1 MLFYPD
7 MPETNPTR
15 QVASGA
21 GSGRACAVSRP
32 IRSRSQPT
40 TLPGDPNGT
49 ASDTPTDRIGLRSDL
64 FDALPEPVLAV
75 DPAGSFV
82 DVNPAALDLLG
93 YTREQILAMR
103 VEDLD
108 ADGAEVSR
116 RRLEQLI
123 RGGFW
128 RGSLQLKRADGTT
141 VRVFLTASIVEMED
155 GPRYVAVL
163 RHTVEIDVLEEL
175 ALAAETRL
183 MAVVDSVV
191 DAIITVDHEQRIQV
205 FNASAEQVFRCPA
218 ADAIGRPIDRFIPE
232 RFRAAH
238 YQDVMRF
245 AETGTTTR
253 TMGHLGTV
261 YGLRADGEEFP
272 MEATISKVEVG
283 GHPIL
288 TVIARDVSER
298 LPAEERTRLE
308 SDIESLQGQADRFG
322 DLFRSLD
329 TVTDAV
335 LRHLA
340 LDDLLDDLLERL
352 LTVLDAGSASV
363 LLLDPAR
370 DVLVRRAS
378 VGLEREF
385 EGEVEV
391 PVGRGLDGTVAQT
404 KQPLLVGDTSTRE
417 VINPTIRRFLRSL
430 VVVPL
435 LKEDELIGVLHVGSA
450 QTGAFSETDVRF
462 VSVVAARLAVSIE
475 NARLHEA
482 LEQAYGAEHHARLDA
497 EQAVEWTRRLQG
509 VTTALAS
516 ATTLDEAN
524 RVVMSRSMDVIGAVA
539 AAVLMRHGD
548 VLHLAASDGYP
559 EDTVGR
565 WAEVPLDAPLPAAE
579 TVRTGR
585 ALWLSMRAA
594 VREQFPA
601 GAEMLDQLGFEA
613 LISLP
618 LVVADHTM
626 GAFVLHFDGERTF
639 EADEVA
645 LLLAIAQQYAQAHER
660 LRLLDVERS
669 VSARARRLIEAN
681 VVGVM
686 VGGEDGTIVDA
697 NDAVLTMLGYERQD
711 LEDGVLN
718 WRDLTP
724 PEHLARSAVALR
736 EAAERGGS
744 APYEKEYLRKDGR
757 RVPVMVG
764 LALVDHDPFQ
774 AIAYVVDLS
783 ERDAAERDRERLLDQ
798 ERLAR
803 DAAETAN
810 ERLAF
815 LSEASQV
822 LSSSLDYAA
831 TLRGIARA
839 AVPRL
844 ADWCAVDL
852 LSSDGVVERLAVEH
866 VDPSKVRFAWD
877 LSRRFPVHLDDPSPG
892 GVAHVLRTN
901 EPELVEEI
909 PRAMIEAAVESM
921 PDVRE
926 AILALGLRSSM
937 IVPLSNGAEVL
948 GAMTFV
954 TAESGRSYGEADLAL
969 AQELALRASIAI
981 ENARLYDRE
990 RTARREAEI
999 STGRLRLLADLDA
1012 ALLAALDL
1020 EEAAGVLVRF
1030 LADRIGDYAVAH
1042 LAGRDG
1048 QIGHVA
1054 AAHADASRQE
1064 ALLDVVTLGIPD
1076 LEDPDSLVATTLR
1089 TGRPEL
1095 IATVTEDHLA
1105 RMTTRSHLEAWR
1117 EIGCASSVLVP
1128 IRLRDRILGTIT
1140 ICRAPG
1146 SPILTEDDLSF
1157 LSDMAER
1164 SAPAL
1169 DNARLYGER
1178 TYVAETLQRSLLPPS
1193 LPEIPGVAIGVAY
1206 RPAGDG
1212 TQVGGDFYDLFET
1225 ADDEWAISIGDVCGK
1240 GSGAAAIMALSRYT
1254 IRTAALHESR
1264 PSAILG
1270 ILNEAL
1276 LRQTAESRFCTACH
1290 VRLRRSSEHVRL
1302 TLSCGGHPLPLILR
1316 SDGALETAGAPGT
1329 LLGFFKDPTL
1339 LDRAVDL
1346 DPGDTLVLYTD
1357 GLTDERRAGEEFG
1370 EGRLGELLKGCRGAS
1385 ADEIV
1390 TRLMTGVMGFREGD
1404 PQDDIA
1410 ILAVQVAAN

>member
-1 MLFYPD
+1 M
-7 MPETNPTR
+7 
-15 QVASGA
+15 
-21 GSGRACAVSRP
+21 
-32 IRSRSQPT
+32 
-40 TLPGDPNGT
+40 PGDPNRT
-49 ASDTPTDRIGLRSDL
+49 VSDTQPDRVGIRSEL
-64 FDALPEPVLAV
+64 FDALPDPVLVV

-82 DVNPAALDLLG
+82 DVNPAALALLG
-93 YTREQILAMR
+93 YSREQILGMR
-103 VEDLD
+103 VDDLG
-108 ADGAEVSR
+108 AEGAEVSR

-128 RGSLQLKRADGTT
+128 RGSLQLKRADGTS

-163 RHTVEIDVLEEL
+163 RHTAEVDVLEEL

-183 MAVVDSVV
+183 MVVVDSVV
-191 DAIITVDHEQRIQV
+191 DAIITVDHEERIQV

-232 RFRAAH
+232 RFRKAH
-238 YQDVMRF
+238 HQDVRRF
-245 AETGTTTR
+245 TETGTTTR

-272 MEATISKVEVG
+272 MEATISKVDVG

-298 LPAEERTRLE
+298 LPAQERTRLE

-322 DLFRSLD
+322 DLFRALD

-335 LRHLA
+335 LRHLV
-340 LDDLLDDLLERL
+340 LDDLLDDFLERL
-352 LTVLDAGSASV
+352 LTVLDARSAVV
-363 LLLDPAR
+363 LLLDATR

-378 VGLEREF
+378 MGLEREF
-385 EGEVEV
+385 TDEVEV

-404 KQPLLVGDTSTRE
+404 KQPLLIGDTSTHE
-417 VINPTIRRFLRSL
+417 VINPTIKEYLHSL

-435 LKEDELIGVLHVGSA
+435 LIEDRLIGVLHVGSV
-450 QTGAFSETDVRF
+450 QTDAFSETDVRF

-482 LEQAYGAEHHARLDA
+482 LEQAYGAEHRARLNA
-497 EQAVEWTRRLQG
+497 EQAVEWMRRLQG
-509 VTTALAS
+509 MTTALAS
-516 ATTLDEAN
+516 AATLAEVN
-524 RVVMSRSMDVIGAVA
+524 HVVISRSMDAIGAVA
-539 AAVLMRHGD
+539 AAVMMRQGD
-548 VLHLAASDGYP
+548 VLLLAASDGYP
-559 EDTVGR
+559 EDALGR
-565 WAEVPLDAPLPAAE
+565 WSQVPLDAPLPAAE

-594 VREQFPA
+594 VREEFPA
-601 GAEMLDQLGFEA
+601 ATQMLDQLGFEA

-618 LVVADHTM
+618 LVVADHTI
-626 GAFVLHFDGERTF
+626 GAFVLHFVGEKTF

-645 LLLAIAQQYAQAHER
+645 LLHAIAQQYAQAHER
-660 LRLLDVERS
+660 LRLLDLERS

-711 LEDGVLN
+711 LEDGALN

-724 PEHLARSAVALR
+724 PEHLARSADALR

-744 APYEKEYLRKDGR
+744 APYEKEYLRKDGHR
-757 RVPVMVG
+757 LPVLVG
-764 LALVDHDPFQ
+764 LALVDRDPFQ

-783 ERDAAERDRERLLDQ
+783 ERDAAEREREHLLEQ

-803 DAAETAN
+803 DAAEAAN

-822 LSSSLDYAA
+822 LSSSLDYLT
-831 TLRGIARA
+831 TLRSIARA

-852 LSSDGVVERLAVEH
+852 LSSDGALDRLAVEH
-866 VDPSKVRFAWD
+866 VDPTKKEFAWE
-877 LSRRFPVHLDDPSPG
+877 LSRRFPVRLDDPSPSG
-892 GVAHVLRTN
+892 TAHVLRTN
-901 EPELVEEI
+901 APELTEEI
-909 PRAMIEAAVESM
+909 PRAMIEAAVEAM

-926 AILALGLRSSM
+926 AILALELRSSI

-954 TAESGRSYGEADLAL
+954 TAESGRHYGQTDLVL
-969 AQELALRASIAI
+969 AQELARRASIAI
-981 ENARLYDRE
+981 VNARLYDGE
-990 RTARREAEI
+990 RTARQEAEI

-1020 EEAAGVLVRF
+1020 EEAADALVRF
-1030 LADRIGDYAVAH
+1030 LAARIGDYAVAH
-1042 LAGRDG
+1042 LVGRDG

-1054 AAHADASRQE
+1054 AAHADARQQD
-1064 ALLDVVTLGIPD
+1064 ALLDVVAIGIPD
-1076 LEDPDSLVATTLR
+1076 LEDPDSLVAATLR
-1089 TGRPEL
+1089 SGRSEL
-1095 IATVTEDHLA
+1095 IAAITENHLA
-1105 RMTTRSHLEAWR
+1105 RLTTSGQLEGWR
-1117 EIGCASSVLVP
+1117 AIGCASSVLVP

-1146 SPILTEDDLSF
+1146 SPILTEDDLGF

-1164 SAPAL
+1164 AAPAL

-1178 TYVAETLQRSLLPPS
+1178 TYVADTLQRSLLPPS
-1193 LPEIPGVAIGVAY
+1193 LPEIPAVAIGVAY

-1212 TQVGGDFYDLFET
+1212 TQVGGDFYDVFET

-1254 IRTAALHESR
+1254 IRTAALHQSR
-1264 PSAILG
+1264 PSAILK

-1290 VRLRRSSEHVRL
+1290 VRLRRSAEGVRL

-1329 LLGFFKDPTL
+1329 LLGCFADPTL
-1339 LDRAVDL
+1339 FDQAVDL

-1357 GLTDERRAGEEFG
+1357 GLTDERRGGEEFG

-1390 TRLMTGVMGFREGD
+1390 TRLMSGVLGFREGD

-1410 ILAVQVAAN
+1410 ILAVQVAGN